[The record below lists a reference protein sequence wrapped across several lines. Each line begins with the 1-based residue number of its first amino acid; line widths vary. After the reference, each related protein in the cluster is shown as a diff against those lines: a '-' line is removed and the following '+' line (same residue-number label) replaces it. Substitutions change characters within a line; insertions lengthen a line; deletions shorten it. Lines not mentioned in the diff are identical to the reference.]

1 MNKIDDFRLKHP
13 KIKIELI
20 DMSTNQLLEQ
30 LESWKLDF
38 VIDSTP
44 IDNVYNNI
52 SITPVC
58 SLKTCFIKSTK
69 SKYNPKTLEDLEKEN
84 IISYLWW

>member
-1 MNKIDDFRLKHP
+1 MSVLSNKDEHKLK
-13 KIKIELI
+13 
-20 DMSTNQLLEQ
+20 LL
-30 LESWKLDF
+30 
-38 VIDSTP
+38 

-84 IISYLWW
+84 IISYL

>member
-30 LESWKLDF
+30 LESRKLDF

-69 SKYNPKTLEDLEKEN
+69 IKSNSKTLEDLEKEN
-84 IISYLWW
+84 IISYL